1 MNTCWKSAE
10 ISKPCCF
17 VTKTWCLTCKG
28 SWNFFSRNA
37 SNGCIVHMWCITW
50 FGSHYLAFAWSFERM
65 RMHANVFSTFMSF
78 LSVCMTL
85 HGIWTAQSHL
95 KRLNTIQKGKHLQ
108 SNDVWMLLH
117 DFIVSWELQCNV
129 ILHCITSCTLEHL
142 FAVQFNV
149 FISLLWFL
157 FIVYYLFLV
166 MQLIMNTVSLLKV

>member
-1 MNTCWKSAE
+1 MV
-10 ISKPCCF
+10 
-17 VTKTWCLTCKG
+17 VTIWRLHG
-28 SWNFFSRNA
+28 RSNA
-37 SNGCIVHMWCITW
+37 CECMLM
-50 FGSHYLAFAWSFERM
+50 F
-65 RMHANVFSTFMSF
+65 FSTFMSF

-85 HGIWTAQSHL
+85 HGIRTAQSHL

-117 DFIVSWELQCNV
+117 DFIVSWDAMQCHPSLYYV
-129 ILHCITSCTLEHL
+129 MYLGTLL

-166 MQLIMNTVSLLKV
+166 MQHIANTVSLLKL